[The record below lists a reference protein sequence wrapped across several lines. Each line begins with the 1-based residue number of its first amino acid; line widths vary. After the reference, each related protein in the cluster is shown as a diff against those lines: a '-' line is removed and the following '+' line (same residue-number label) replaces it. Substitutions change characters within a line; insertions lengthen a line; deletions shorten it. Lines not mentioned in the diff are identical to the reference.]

1 MGIGAGLAGAEFT
14 FFSHLGATGWTP
26 HSQCLFF
33 GDFHVS
39 IMLVYRV
46 GRMVNFDHCGEGR
59 GVPPLRVRSGFD
71 EKAEDR

>member
-1 MGIGAGLAGAEFT
+1 
-14 FFSHLGATGWTP
+14 
-26 HSQCLFF
+26 LFF

-59 GVPPLRVRSGFD
+59 GVPPLRVRLGFD
-71 EKAEDR
+71 EKAADR